1 MTFRTLALAALA
13 LLLASGVYTGFT
25 ARAILDAATR
35 AGQDWTGVEDE
46 FHRRADYATAI
57 AATVE
62 AFDPDA
68 KELADKVRTAQAA
81 VAKLPRDPAAPRSK
95 TRFRNFM
102 ATQDALSDSL
112 GLVLDMLRLHPDKAR
127 MPEVRKV
134 FDDLELKETHI
145 VVARGDYVEHARLY
159 NSYLAGPPASWIAPW
174 VRKDTRPLISSFD
187 PAKQ

>member
-1 MTFRTLALAALA
+1 MTIRTLALAAVA
-13 LLLASGVYTGFT
+13 LLLAAGGYTAFT

-35 AGQDWTGVEDE
+35 AGQDWTAVEDE
-46 FHRRADYATAI
+46 FHRRADYASAI

-62 AFDPDA
+62 ALNPGA

-102 ATQDALSDSL
+102 KTQDALSDSL
-112 GLVLDMLRLHPDKAR
+112 GLVLDMLRLYPDKAR
-127 MPEVRKV
+127 LPEVRKV

-145 VVARGDYVEHARLY
+145 VVARSDYVEQARLY

-174 VRKDTRPLISSFD
+174 VRKDARPLVASFD